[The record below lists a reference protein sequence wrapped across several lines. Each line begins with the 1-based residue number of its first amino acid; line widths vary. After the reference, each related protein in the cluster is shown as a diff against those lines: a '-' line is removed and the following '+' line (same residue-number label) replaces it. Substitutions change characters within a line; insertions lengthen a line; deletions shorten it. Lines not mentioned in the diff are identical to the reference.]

1 MFGLNCYCLK
11 LSTATCTTK
20 KKNPSSIKIYQP
32 KTLLAEKKNPSRN
45 NHLYLNISKP
55 IKKIL
60 ISFSQ

>member
-32 KTLLAEKKNPSRN
+32 KTLLAEKKTLQEIIIYIWTFPN
-45 NHLYLNISKP
+45 LL
-55 IKKIL
+55 KK
-60 ISFSQ
+60 F

>member
-1 MFGLNCYCLK
+1 MLLFKTSYSYLYH
-11 LSTATCTTK
+11 K

>member
-32 KTLLAEKKNPSRN
+32 KTLLAEKKTLQEIIIYILTFPN
-45 NHLYLNISKP
+45 LL
-55 IKKIL
+55 KK
-60 ISFSQ
+60 F